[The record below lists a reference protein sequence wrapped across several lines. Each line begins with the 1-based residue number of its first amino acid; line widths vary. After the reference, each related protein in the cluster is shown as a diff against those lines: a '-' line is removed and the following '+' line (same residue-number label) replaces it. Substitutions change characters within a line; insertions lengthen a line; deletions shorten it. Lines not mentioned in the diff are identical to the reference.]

1 MDEDDFISKTRRKR
15 EAKELQDVG
24 AGLVALSKEEL
35 SRIDM
40 PEELREAVVECQ
52 RITKHEGRRRQ
63 MQYIG
68 RIMRNLEVGP
78 IAAQLTA
85 MHAPSKRQ
93 TALFHL
99 AEKWRDEL
107 IADPEAAK
115 RLALEFDRADV
126 DRLRTLAERARAEKE
141 SGAPTPKNAR
151 LLFHAL
157 NALIQDHGRKKA

>member
-15 EAKELQDVG
+15 QARELQDVG
-24 AGLVALSKEEL
+24 AGLVELSKEQL
-35 SRIDM
+35 ARIDM
-40 PEELREAVVECQ
+40 PEDLRDAVIECQ

-63 MQYIG
+63 MQWIG
-68 RIMRNLEVGP
+68 KIMRHLDVGP

-85 MHAPSKRQ
+85 MHAPTKRQ

-107 IADPEAAK
+107 IADPEAVK
-115 RLALEFDRADV
+115 RLVLEFEEADPSS
-126 DRLRTLAERARAEKE
+126 LRTLAEKARAEKD
-141 SGAPTPKNAR
+141 SGAPTPKQGR

-157 NALIQDHGRKKA
+157 NALIQEHGRRQ